1 MRRVHGIRG
10 AITVENNE
18 REEILQA
25 TKELLQEIMARNNL
39 NVEDIISAIFSVT
52 TDLDAVFPAVGARD
66 IGWDRV
72 PMLSVNEIPVPGSLP
87 RCIRV
92 LLHVESSLERKDIQP
107 VYLREAVNLRPD
119 LFDLIITLA

>member
-119 LFDLIITLA
+119 LFD

>member
-10 AITVENNE
+10 ATTVENNE

-25 TKELLQEIMARNNL
+25 TKELLKEIMWRNNL
-39 NVEDIISAIFSVT
+39 KIEDIISAIFTVT
-52 TDLDAVFPAVGARD
+52 TDLDAVFPAVGARE

-72 PMLSVNEIPVPGSLP
+72 PMLSLNEIPVPGSLP

-92 LLHVESSLERKDIQP
+92 LLHVESSLDREEIQP

-119 LFDLIITLA
+119 LFD